1 MGIIKKFLFNP
12 AVRFVAWYMTGTV
25 IIVCIATWLADVTLK
40 IPYFD
45 FTRELK

>member
-1 MGIIKKFLFNP
+1 MGIIKKFLFNQT
-12 AVRFVAWYMTGTV
+12 VRFIVWYVAGTAITV
-25 IIVCIATWLADVTLK
+25 AFAIGLGELTLK